1 MVTLEQAE
9 VLLQSAPGEIIAVSD
24 DLFQLLRVTL
34 GRSIGQTV
42 LFSGTHYA
50 ELFRCAGFTVWTGV
64 EAEPSVETVGKMAD
78 FLRQN
83 QPENVVAVGGGS
95 VLDAAKAAYLVYQT
109 GWQLNE
115 LFGVNRWSSA
125 NPGKRLKR
133 MVAIPTTSGTGS
145 EATPYSNIVDHSAGV
160 KKLIVEDQSVPAIAF
175 CPPSFQRSMPSGL
188 TRAVGCDA
196 LAHLIEG
203 FLNVG
208 ADSRHPQANLW
219 AKTGI
224 ELISRYLVRAIAD
237 PDDIEARRG
246 MLVAS
251 TLGGMTIRFK
261 STGLPHLCSF
271 SWFGRIAHG
280 EAVALLLPGAWRYY
294 LANPA
299 VAERTME
306 LSEIFPGTTP
316 EEVISS
322 YQEFIRSTGL
332 PEKLSAWQGITPELL
347 ERTAGSGAENRM
359 KLDNAPNPVPLEKSY
374 DILLSIMKSVY

>member
-9 VLLQSAPGEIIAVSD
+9 ALLQNAPGEIIAVSD

-64 EAEPSVETVGKMAD
+64 EAEPSAGTVEKMVE

-109 GWQLNE
+109 GWELNE

-145 EATPYSNIVDHSAGV
+145 EATPYSNIVDLSAGV

-175 CPPSFQRSMPSGL
+175 CPPSFQRSMPSEL

-219 AKTGI
+219 AKTGV
-224 ELISRYLVRAIAD
+224 ELVARYLVRAVAD

-294 LANPA
+294 LANHA

-306 LSEIFPGTTP
+306 LADIFPGTTP
-316 EEVISS
+316 QEVIAS

>member
-9 VLLQSAPGEIIAVSD
+9 ALLQNAPGEIIAVSD

-64 EAEPSVETVGKMAD
+64 EAEPSAGTVEKMVE

-145 EATPYSNIVDHSAGV
+145 EATPYSNIVDLSAGV
-160 KKLIVEDQSVPAIAF
+160 KKLIVEDQSVPAIAV
-175 CPPSFQRSMPSGL
+175 CPPSFQRSMPSEL

-219 AKTGI
+219 AKTGV
-224 ELISRYLVRAIAD
+224 ELVARYLVRAVAD

-306 LSEIFPGTTP
+306 LADIFPGTTP
-316 EEVISS
+316 QEVIAS

>member
-9 VLLQSAPGEIIAVSD
+9 ALLQNAPGEIIAVSD

-64 EAEPSVETVGKMAD
+64 EAEPSAGTVEKMVE

-145 EATPYSNIVDHSAGV
+145 EATPYSNIVDLSAGV

-175 CPPSFQRSMPSGL
+175 CPPSFQRSMPSEL

-219 AKTGI
+219 AKTGV
-224 ELISRYLVRAIAD
+224 ELVARYLVRAVAD

-271 SWFGRIAHG
+271 SLFGRIAHG

-306 LSEIFPGTTP
+306 LADIFPGTTP
-316 EEVISS
+316 QEVIAS

>member
-160 KKLIVEDQSVPAIAF
+160 KKLIVEEQSVPAIAF

-280 EAVALLLPGAWRYY
+280 EAVALLLPGAWSYY

-316 EEVISS
+316 EGVISS